1 MGHLQY
7 ELHIIST
14 DYDVKKQYDQKFQML
29 SKPWRAAG
37 YVRVILNLLSSGYK
51 HPRILDV

>member
-1 MGHLQY
+1 MGYLQY

-29 SKPWRAAG
+29 SKPRRAAG
-37 YVRVILNLLSSGYK
+37 YVRVVLNLLSSGYK
-51 HPRILDV
+51 HPCILDV